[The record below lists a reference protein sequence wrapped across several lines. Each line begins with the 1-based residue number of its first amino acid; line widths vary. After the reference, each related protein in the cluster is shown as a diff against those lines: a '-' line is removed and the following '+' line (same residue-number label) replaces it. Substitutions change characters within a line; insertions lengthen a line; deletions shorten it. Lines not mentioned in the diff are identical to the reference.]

1 MYTSVSARTFGGPPL
16 GDWEDGKESQN
27 PELLLFVCVFWSFDF
42 SGFSVYLNCEE
53 GCADWWLLTLARLAR
68 VLAEALR
75 RAIQRRVTRTRT
87 KARTDRT
94 RAAVPNVSPVAM
106 RRRHA
111 KQIGFF
117 FFCPQC
123 DTDCCNHVSVLTSW
137 KTDFNSGDVQT
148 RKQKKPYTPANPPND
163 SPCWNVSPFS
173 RNGNHILLQA
183 LFVSPCL
190 PTWWLEVSVCCS
202 GGGCVGQRRGS
213 VQTCTPGFQGQ
224 TAGRSREKKGVVKTS
239 AEGSIR

>member
-1 MYTSVSARTFGGPPL
+1 MYTSVSALTFGGPPL
-16 GDWEDGKESQN
+16 GDWEEGKESQN

-42 SGFSVYLNCEE
+42 SGFSVYLSCEE

-68 VLAEALR
+68 VLVEALHS
-75 RAIQRRVTRTRT
+75 AIQRRVTRTRT

-123 DTDCCNHVSVLTSW
+123 YTYVSQSRFCPNFLKNWFKQRGRANAQAEKALNPSQIHPNIPRTGMSVHSVGMVTTSFYKPDSCLRVYRPDDW
-137 KTDFNSGDVQT
+137 RLRSAAAEAGVWVSAEVPRKPARQDFNVRQQGEAG
-148 RKQKKPYTPANPPND
+148 KKRT
-163 SPCWNVSPFS
+163 
-173 RNGNHILLQA
+173 L
-183 LFVSPCL
+183 
-190 PTWWLEVSVCCS
+190 
-202 GGGCVGQRRGS
+202 
-213 VQTCTPGFQGQ
+213 
-224 TAGRSREKKGVVKTS
+224 
-239 AEGSIR
+239 